1 MFQLERFSIMFQSEH
16 ISPMFRWEHF
26 AAETGLS
33 FPLLEFPAAAGGA
46 DVVEGDGAGAE
57 ENEGEGEGGQ
67 SKGEFASAVAHQ
79 SVVEVDLGDGYGQID
94 ADGKSSHA
102 SEQAQQDEQAAE
114 EFSEGREVGGPG
126 RESEAG
132 DELGVVLQS
141 AENFVVSVI
150 DYDGAKSEA
159 HHEERERLQAVEV
172 DVYKR
177 QSQCGIRLPASG
189 VRVIRIVLQ
198 AGSREPDAE
207 FLLQH
212 HLIAFLQSL
221 EHFRFR
227 AIRDPD
233 VDRDLI
239 LAVLALR
246 VGNLH

>member
-1 MFQLERFSIMFQSEH
+1 
-16 ISPMFRWEHF
+16 MFRWEHF

-67 SKGEFASAVAHQ
+67 GKGEFVSAVAHQ

-132 DELGVVLQS
+132 DELSVVLQS

-172 DVYKR
+172 A
-177 QSQCGIRLPASG
+177 QSSSSG
-189 VRVIRIVLQ
+189 ERKIDYSSGSEE
-198 AGSREPDAE
+198 GSRGGHSVVSKPRR
-207 FLLQH
+207 LWPLRI
-212 HLIAFLQSL
+212 IAREANF
-221 EHFRFR
+221 
-227 AIRDPD
+227 
-233 VDRDLI
+233 
-239 LAVLALR
+239 
-246 VGNLH
+246 

>member
-1 MFQLERFSIMFQSEH
+1 
-16 ISPMFRWEHF
+16 MFRWEHF

-67 SKGEFASAVAHQ
+67 SKGEFVSAVAHQ

-94 ADGKSSHA
+94 ADGASSHA
-102 SEQAQQDEQAAE
+102 SEQAQQDEQAAN
-114 EFSEGREVGGPG
+114 EFGEGGEVGGPG

-132 DELGVVLQS
+132 DELSVVLQS

-172 DVYKR
+172 AHVVPPVERRIDY
-177 QSQCGIRLPASG
+177 SSG
-189 VRVIRIVLQ
+189 TEE
-198 AGSREPDAE
+198 GSRLSLRKE
-207 FLLQH
+207 
-212 HLIAFLQSL
+212 IAQ
-221 EHFRFR
+221 
-227 AIRDPD
+227 D
-233 VDRDLI
+233 
-239 LAVLALR
+239 
-246 VGNLH
+246 GNQAAPYRPWRE

>member
-33 FPLLEFPAAAGGA
+33 CFSLLGFPAAAGGA

-67 SKGEFASAVAHQ
+67 SKGEFVSAVAHQ

-102 SEQAQQDEQAAE
+102 GEQAQQDEQAAK

-132 DELGVVLQS
+132 DELSVVLQS

-172 DVYKR
+172 AHVVPPVERRIDY
-177 QSQCGIRLPASG
+177 SSG
-189 VRVIRIVLQ
+189 TEE
-198 AGSREPDAE
+198 GSRLSLRKE
-207 FLLQH
+207 
-212 HLIAFLQSL
+212 IAQ
-221 EHFRFR
+221 
-227 AIRDPD
+227 D
-233 VDRDLI
+233 
-239 LAVLALR
+239 
-246 VGNLH
+246 GNQAAPYRPWRE